1 MSDCQ
6 ILIVDD
12 EDFMRGAVLEVL
24 RRANHAAMTA
34 SSAKEAIELVSHRSF
49 SIIITDVKMP
59 GMDGIALFR
68 ELKKRHPETS
78 VIIMTGFP
86 DLEDAVEV
94 IKEGAV
100 DYLQKPFPPDRLV
113 ELVNQFIEI
122 PDNRTDDDLKNIIT
136 QDEQM
141 LRILDK
147 VRTVAPSNAP
157 VLVQGETGTGKELIA
172 QALHNLSFR
181 TQSGQMVALN
191 CAAIPE
197 NLLESEMFGAEKGAY
212 TGSNLQYIGRFER
225 ANKGTLFLDE
235 ISELSLPLQS
245 KLLRAL
251 QEREIERLGGT
262 QPIKVDV
269 RIVACTNENIQQT
282 VNQGKFRSDL
292 FYRLD
297 VIRIILPSLRQ
308 RPGDIPL
315 LAEHFLHK
323 YNQEYDKSVL
333 GIRPE
338 VLSVLTEYRWPGN
351 IRQLE
356 NAIQSAVIQA
366 KNDYIMVDDIELR
379 QDGNISSIEPETEK
393 AKNDDDQITF
403 QVGMTLRDLEKE
415 AIMKTLEAHDYN
427 QTKTAETLDIT
438 SRTIRNKL
446 KDYGNQDTTE

>member
-1 MSDCQ
+1 MSNCK

-12 EDFMRGAVLEVL
+12 EDFMQGAVLEVL
-24 RRANHAAMTA
+24 RRENYVAMAA
-34 SSAKEAIELVSHRSF
+34 SSAKEAIELMTNRSF
-49 SIIITDVKMP
+49 AVVITDVKMP
-59 GMDGIALFR
+59 GMDGITLFR

-78 VIIMTGFP
+78 IIIMTGFP
-86 DLEDAVEV
+86 DLEDAIEV

-100 DYLQKPFPPDRLV
+100 DYLQKPFPPARLI
-113 ELVNQFIEI
+113 ELVKQFIDR
-122 PDNRTDDDLKNIIT
+122 PDNRTDDDLNNVIT

-181 TQSGQMVALN
+181 TKSGQIVALN

-197 NLLESEMFGAEKGAY
+197 TLLESEMFGAEKGAY
-212 TGSNLQYIGRFER
+212 TGSDSQHVGRFER
-225 ANKGTLFLDE
+225 ADKGTLFLDE
-235 ISELSLPLQS
+235 ISDLSLPLQS

-251 QEREIERLGGT
+251 QEREIERVGGS

-269 RIVACTNENIQQT
+269 RIVACTNENIQQI
-282 VNQGKFRSDL
+282 VDQGKFRADL

-297 VIRIILPSLRQ
+297 VIRIVLPPLRH

-315 LAEHFLHK
+315 LADHFLEQ
-323 YNQEYDKSVL
+323 YNKEYAKTVQGFSQEA
-333 GIRPE
+333 IQ
-338 VLSVLTEYRWPGN
+338 VLTSYQWPGN
-351 IRQLE
+351 VRQLE
-356 NAIQSAVIQA
+356 NAVQSAVIQTQSDLIVA
-366 KNDYIMVDDIELR
+366 GDIDLHRDE
-379 QDGNISSIEPETEK
+379 SSPPPIEPVSQ
-393 AKNDDDQITF
+393 DHSDRIPF

-415 AIMKTLEAHDYN
+415 AIMRTLEAHDFN
-427 QTKTAETLDIT
+427 QTKTAETLEVT

-446 KDYGNQDTTE
+446 REYDKPESQ

>member
-24 RRANHAAMTA
+24 RRANHVAMTA
-34 SSAKEAIELVSHRSF
+34 SSAKEAIDIVSNRSF
-49 SIIITDVKMP
+49 SVIITDVKMP
-59 GMDGIALFR
+59 GMNGVELFR

-113 ELVNQFIEI
+113 ELVNQFIEV
-122 PDNRTDDDLKNIIT
+122 PDNRGDDNLKNIIT

-147 VRTVAPSNAP
+147 IRTVAPSNAP

-181 TQSGQMVALN
+181 TKSGQMVALN

-282 VNQGKFRSDL
+282 VDQGKFRSDL

-297 VIRIILPSLRQ
+297 VIRIVLPPLRQ
-308 RPGDIPL
+308 RPSDISL
-315 LAEHFLHK
+315 LAEHFLQK
-323 YNQEYDKSVL
+323 YNQEYDKSIS
-333 GIRPE
+333 GIEPE
-338 VLSVLTEYRWPGN
+338 VLPVLAQYSWPGN

-356 NAIQSAVIQA
+356 NTIQAAVIQTKA
-366 KNDYIMVDDIELR
+366 DYITVDDIDMR
-379 QDGNISSIEPETEK
+379 QDNSFSPIETEIV
-393 AKNDDDQITF
+393 KNEGDQINF

-446 KDYGNQDTTE
+446 KDYDNQDTTE

>member
-24 RRANHAAMTA
+24 RRANHVAMTA
-34 SSAKEAIELVSHRSF
+34 SSAKEAIDIVSNRFF
-49 SIIITDVKMP
+49 SVIITDVKMP
-59 GMDGIALFR
+59 GMDGIELFR

-113 ELVNQFIEI
+113 ELVNQFIEV
-122 PDNRTDDDLKNIIT
+122 PDNHSDKNLKNIIT

-181 TQSGQMVALN
+181 TKSGQMVALN

-269 RIVACTNENIQQT
+269 RIVACTNEDIQQT
-282 VNQGKFRSDL
+282 VDQGKFRSDL

-297 VIRIILPSLRQ
+297 VIRIVLPPLRQ
-308 RPGDIPL
+308 RPSDIPL

-323 YNQEYDKSVL
+323 YNQEYGKSIS
-333 GIRPE
+333 GIEPE
-338 VLSVLTEYRWPGN
+338 VFPVLAQYGWPGN

-356 NAIQSAVIQA
+356 NTIQSAVIQT
-366 KNDYIMVDDIELR
+366 KTNYITIDDVDMR
-379 QDGNISSIEPETEK
+379 QDNNLTPINPEIE
-393 AKNDDDQITF
+393 KNEGDQINF

-446 KDYGNQDTTE
+446 KDYDNQDTTE

>member
-24 RRANHAAMTA
+24 RRANHVAMTA
-34 SSAKEAIELVSHRSF
+34 SSAKEAIDIVSNRSF
-49 SIIITDVKMP
+49 SVIITDVKMP
-59 GMDGIALFR
+59 GMNGVELFR

-113 ELVNQFIEI
+113 ELVNQFIEV
-122 PDNRTDDDLKNIIT
+122 PDNRADDNLKNIIT

-147 VRTVAPSNAP
+147 IRTVAPSNAP

-181 TQSGQMVALN
+181 TKSGQMVALN

-282 VNQGKFRSDL
+282 VDQGKFRSDL

-297 VIRIILPSLRQ
+297 VIRIVLPPLRQ
-308 RPGDIPL
+308 RPSDISL
-315 LAEHFLHK
+315 LAEHFLQK
-323 YNQEYDKSVL
+323 YNQEYDKSIS
-333 GIRPE
+333 GIEPE
-338 VLSVLTEYRWPGN
+338 VLPVLAQYSWPGN

-356 NAIQSAVIQA
+356 NTIQAAVIQTKA
-366 KNDYIMVDDIELR
+366 DYITVDDIDMR
-379 QDGNISSIEPETEK
+379 QDNSFSPIETEIV
-393 AKNDDDQITF
+393 KNEGDQINF

-446 KDYGNQDTTE
+446 KDYDNQDTTE

>member
-24 RRANHAAMTA
+24 RRANHVAMTA
-34 SSAKEAIELVSHRSF
+34 SSAKEAIDIVSNRSF
-49 SIIITDVKMP
+49 SVIITDVKMP
-59 GMDGIALFR
+59 GMNGVELFR

-113 ELVNQFIEI
+113 ELVNQFIEV
-122 PDNRTDDDLKNIIT
+122 PDNRADDNLKNIIT

-147 VRTVAPSNAP
+147 IRTVAPSNAP

-181 TQSGQMVALN
+181 TKSGQMVALN

-282 VNQGKFRSDL
+282 VDQGKFRSDL

-297 VIRIILPSLRQ
+297 VIRIVLPPLRQ
-308 RPGDIPL
+308 RPSDISL
-315 LAEHFLHK
+315 LAEHFLQK
-323 YNQEYDKSVL
+323 YNQEYDKSIS
-333 GIRPE
+333 GIEPE
-338 VLSVLTEYRWPGN
+338 VLPVLAQYSWPGN

-356 NAIQSAVIQA
+356 NTIQAAVIQTKA
-366 KNDYIMVDDIELR
+366 DYITVDDIDMR
-379 QDGNISSIEPETEK
+379 QDNSFSPIETEIVK
-393 AKNDDDQITF
+393 DEGDQINF

-415 AIMKTLEAHDYN
+415 AIIKTLEAHDYN

-446 KDYGNQDTTE
+446 KDYDNQDTTE

>member
-1 MSDCQ
+1 
-6 ILIVDD
+6 
-12 EDFMRGAVLEVL
+12 
-24 RRANHAAMTA
+24 
-34 SSAKEAIELVSHRSF
+34 
-49 SIIITDVKMP
+49 
-59 GMDGIALFR
+59 
-68 ELKKRHPETS
+68 
-78 VIIMTGFP
+78 MTGFP

-122 PDNRTDDDLKNIIT
+122 PHNRTDDDLKNIIT

-262 QPIKVDV
+262 QSIKVDV

-282 VNQGKFRSDL
+282 VDQGKFRSDL

-323 YNQEYDKSVL
+323 YNQEYSKSVL

-393 AKNDDDQITF
+393 EKNDDDQITF

>member
-1 MSDCQ
+1 MSNCK

-24 RRANHAAMTA
+24 RRENYVAMAA
-34 SSAKEAIELVSHRSF
+34 SSAKEAIELMTNQSF
-49 SIIITDVKMP
+49 AVVITDVKMP
-59 GMDGIALFR
+59 GMDGITLFR

-78 VIIMTGFP
+78 IIIMTGFP
-86 DLEDAVEV
+86 DLEDAIEV

-100 DYLQKPFPPDRLV
+100 DYLQKPFPPARLI
-113 ELVNQFIEI
+113 ELVKQFIDR
-122 PDNRTDDDLKNIIT
+122 PDNRTDDYLNNVIT

-181 TQSGQMVALN
+181 TKSGQIVALN

-197 NLLESEMFGAEKGAY
+197 TLLESEMFGAEKGAY
-212 TGSNLQYIGRFER
+212 TGSDSQHVGRFER
-225 ANKGTLFLDE
+225 ADKGTLFLDE
-235 ISELSLPLQS
+235 ISDLSLPLQS

-251 QEREIERLGGT
+251 QEREIERVGGS

-269 RIVACTNENIQQT
+269 RIVACTNENIQQI
-282 VNQGKFRSDL
+282 VDQGKFRADL

-297 VIRIILPSLRQ
+297 VIRIVLPPLRH

-315 LAEHFLHK
+315 LADHFLEQ
-323 YNQEYDKSVL
+323 YNKEYAKTVQGFSQEA
-333 GIRPE
+333 IQ
-338 VLSVLTEYRWPGN
+338 VLTSYQWPGN
-351 IRQLE
+351 VRQLE
-356 NAIQSAVIQA
+356 NAVQSAVIQTQSDLIVA
-366 KNDYIMVDDIELR
+366 GDTDLHRDE
-379 QDGNISSIEPETEK
+379 SSPPPIEPVSQ
-393 AKNDDDQITF
+393 DHSDRIPFQI
-403 QVGMTLRDLEKE
+403 GMTLRDLEKE
-415 AIMKTLEAHDYN
+415 AIMRTLEAHDFN
-427 QTKTAETLDIT
+427 QTKTAETLEVT

-446 KDYGNQDTTE
+446 REYDKPESQ

>member
-24 RRANHAAMTA
+24 RRANHVAMTA
-34 SSAKEAIELVSHRSF
+34 SSAKEAIDIVSNRSF
-49 SIIITDVKMP
+49 SVIITDVKMP
-59 GMDGIALFR
+59 GMNGVELFR

-113 ELVNQFIEI
+113 ELVNQFIEV
-122 PDNRTDDDLKNIIT
+122 PDNRGDDNLKNIIT

-147 VRTVAPSNAP
+147 IRTVAPSNAP

-181 TQSGQMVALN
+181 TKSGQMVALN

-282 VNQGKFRSDL
+282 VDQGKFRSDL

-297 VIRIILPSLRQ
+297 VIRIVLPPLRQ
-308 RPGDIPL
+308 RPLDISL
-315 LAEHFLHK
+315 LAEHFLQK
-323 YNQEYDKSVL
+323 YNQEYDKSIS
-333 GIRPE
+333 GIEPE
-338 VLSVLTEYRWPGN
+338 VLPVLAQYSWPGN

-356 NAIQSAVIQA
+356 NTIQAAVIQTKA
-366 KNDYIMVDDIELR
+366 DYITVDDIDMR
-379 QDGNISSIEPETEK
+379 QDNSFSPIETEIV
-393 AKNDDDQITF
+393 KNEGDQINF

-446 KDYGNQDTTE
+446 KDYDNQDTTE

>member
-24 RRANHAAMTA
+24 RRANHVAMTA
-34 SSAKEAIELVSHRSF
+34 SSAKEAIDIVSNRSF
-49 SIIITDVKMP
+49 SVIITDVKMP
-59 GMDGIALFR
+59 GMNGVELFR

-113 ELVNQFIEI
+113 ELVNQFIEV
-122 PDNRTDDDLKNIIT
+122 PDNRGDDNLKNIIT

-147 VRTVAPSNAP
+147 IRTVAPSNAP

-181 TQSGQMVALN
+181 TKSGQMVALN

-212 TGSNLQYIGRFER
+212 TGSDLQYIGRFER

-282 VNQGKFRSDL
+282 VDQGKFRSDL

-297 VIRIILPSLRQ
+297 VIRIVLPPLRQ
-308 RPGDIPL
+308 RPSDISL
-315 LAEHFLHK
+315 LAEHFLQK
-323 YNQEYDKSVL
+323 YNQEYDKSIS
-333 GIRPE
+333 GIEPE
-338 VLSVLTEYRWPGN
+338 VLPVLAQYSWPGN

-356 NAIQSAVIQA
+356 NTIQAAVIQTKA
-366 KNDYIMVDDIELR
+366 DYITVDDIDMR
-379 QDGNISSIEPETEK
+379 QDNSFSPIETEIV
-393 AKNDDDQITF
+393 KNEGDQINF

-446 KDYGNQDTTE
+446 KDYDNQDTTE

>member
-24 RRANHAAMTA
+24 RRANHVAMTA
-34 SSAKEAIELVSHRSF
+34 SSAKEAIDIVSNRSF
-49 SIIITDVKMP
+49 SVIITDVKMP
-59 GMDGIALFR
+59 GMNGVELFR

-113 ELVNQFIEI
+113 ELVNQFIEV
-122 PDNRTDDDLKNIIT
+122 PGNRGDDNLKNIIT

-147 VRTVAPSNAP
+147 IRTVAPSNAP

-181 TQSGQMVALN
+181 TKSGQMVALN

-282 VNQGKFRSDL
+282 VDQGKFRSDL

-297 VIRIILPSLRQ
+297 VIRIVLPPLRQ
-308 RPGDIPL
+308 RPSDISL
-315 LAEHFLHK
+315 LAEHFLQK
-323 YNQEYDKSVL
+323 YNQEYDKSIS
-333 GIRPE
+333 GIEPE
-338 VLSVLTEYRWPGN
+338 VLPVLAQYSWPGN

-356 NAIQSAVIQA
+356 NTIQAAVIQTKA
-366 KNDYIMVDDIELR
+366 DYITVDDIDMR
-379 QDGNISSIEPETEK
+379 QDNSFSPIETEIV
-393 AKNDDDQITF
+393 KNEGDQINF

-446 KDYGNQDTTE
+446 KDYDNQDTTE

>member
-1 MSDCQ
+1 MSNCK

-24 RRANHAAMTA
+24 RRENYVAMAA
-34 SSAKEAIELVSHRSF
+34 SSAKEAIELMTNRSF
-49 SIIITDVKMP
+49 AVVITDVKMP
-59 GMDGIALFR
+59 GMDGITLFR
-68 ELKKRHPETS
+68 ELKKHHPETS
-78 VIIMTGFP
+78 IIIMTGFP
-86 DLEDAVEV
+86 DLEAAIEV

-100 DYLQKPFPPDRLV
+100 DYLQKPFPPARLI
-113 ELVNQFIEI
+113 ELVKQFIDR
-122 PDNRTDDDLKNIIT
+122 PDNRTDDDLNNVIT

-181 TQSGQMVALN
+181 TKLGQIVALN

-197 NLLESEMFGAEKGAY
+197 TLLESEMFGAEKGAY
-212 TGSNLQYIGRFER
+212 TGSDSQHVGRFER
-225 ANKGTLFLDE
+225 ADKGTLFLDE
-235 ISELSLPLQS
+235 ISDLSLPLQS

-251 QEREIERLGGT
+251 QEREIERVGGS

-269 RIVACTNENIQQT
+269 RIVACTNENIQQI
-282 VNQGKFRSDL
+282 VDQGKFRADL

-297 VIRIILPSLRQ
+297 VIRIVLPPLRH

-315 LAEHFLHK
+315 LADHFLEQYNK
-323 YNQEYDKSVL
+323 EYEKTVQGFNQEA
-333 GIRPE
+333 IQ
-338 VLSVLTEYRWPGN
+338 VLTSYQWPGN
-351 IRQLE
+351 VRQLE
-356 NAIQSAVIQA
+356 NAVQSAVIQTQ
-366 KNDYIMVDDIELR
+366 NDLIVAGDIDLHRDE
-379 QDGNISSIEPETEK
+379 SSPPIEPVSQ
-393 AKNDDDQITF
+393 DHSDRIPF

-415 AIMKTLEAHDYN
+415 AIMRTLEAHDFN
-427 QTKTAETLDIT
+427 QTKTAETLEVT

-446 KDYGNQDTTE
+446 REYDKPESQ

>member
-24 RRANHAAMTA
+24 RRANHVAMTA
-34 SSAKEAIELVSHRSF
+34 SSAKEAIDIVSNRSF
-49 SIIITDVKMP
+49 SVIITDVKMP
-59 GMDGIALFR
+59 GMDGIELFR

-113 ELVNQFIEI
+113 ELVNQFIEV
-122 PDNRTDDDLKNIIT
+122 PDNHNDKNLKNIIT

-181 TQSGQMVALN
+181 TKSGQMVALN

-269 RIVACTNENIQQT
+269 RIVACTNEDIQQT
-282 VNQGKFRSDL
+282 VDQGKFRSDL

-297 VIRIILPSLRQ
+297 VIRIVLPPLRQ
-308 RPGDIPL
+308 RPSDIPL

-323 YNQEYDKSVL
+323 YNQEYGKSIS
-333 GIRPE
+333 GIEPE
-338 VLSVLTEYRWPGN
+338 VFPVLAQYGWPGN

-356 NAIQSAVIQA
+356 NTIQSAVIQT
-366 KNDYIMVDDIELR
+366 KTNYITIDDIDMR
-379 QDGNISSIEPETEK
+379 QDNNLTPINPEIE
-393 AKNDDDQITF
+393 KNEGDQINF

-446 KDYGNQDTTE
+446 KDYDNQDTTE

>member
-1 MSDCQ
+1 MSNCK

-24 RRANHAAMTA
+24 RRENYVAMAA
-34 SSAKEAIELVSHRSF
+34 SSAKEAIELMTNRSF
-49 SIIITDVKMP
+49 AVVITDVKMP
-59 GMDGIALFR
+59 GMDGITLFR
-68 ELKKRHPETS
+68 ELKKHHPETS
-78 VIIMTGFP
+78 IIIMTGFP
-86 DLEDAVEV
+86 DLEDAIEV

-100 DYLQKPFPPDRLV
+100 DYLQKPFPPARLI
-113 ELVNQFIEI
+113 ELVKQFIDR
-122 PDNRTDDDLKNIIT
+122 PDNRTDDDLNNVIT

-181 TQSGQMVALN
+181 TKLGQIVALN

-197 NLLESEMFGAEKGAY
+197 TLLESEMFGAEKGAY
-212 TGSNLQYIGRFER
+212 TGSDSQHVGRFER
-225 ANKGTLFLDE
+225 ADKGTLFLDE
-235 ISELSLPLQS
+235 ISDLSLPLQS

-251 QEREIERLGGT
+251 QEREIERVGGS

-269 RIVACTNENIQQT
+269 RIVACTNENIQQI
-282 VNQGKFRSDL
+282 VDQGKFRADL

-297 VIRIILPSLRQ
+297 VIRIVLPPLRH

-315 LAEHFLHK
+315 LADHFLEQYNK
-323 YNQEYDKSVL
+323 EYEKTVQGFNQEA
-333 GIRPE
+333 IQ
-338 VLSVLTEYRWPGN
+338 VLTSYQWPGN
-351 IRQLE
+351 VRQLE
-356 NAIQSAVIQA
+356 NAVQSAVIQTQ
-366 KNDYIMVDDIELR
+366 NDLIVAGDIDLHRDE
-379 QDGNISSIEPETEK
+379 SSPPIEPVSQ
-393 AKNDDDQITF
+393 DHSDRIPF

-415 AIMKTLEAHDYN
+415 AIMRTLEAHDFN
-427 QTKTAETLDIT
+427 QTKTAETLEVT

-446 KDYGNQDTTE
+446 REYDKPESQ

>member
-24 RRANHAAMTA
+24 RRANHVAMTA
-34 SSAKEAIELVSHRSF
+34 SSAKEAIDIVSNRSF
-49 SIIITDVKMP
+49 SVIITDVKMP
-59 GMDGIALFR
+59 GMNGVELFR

-113 ELVNQFIEI
+113 ELVNQFIEV
-122 PDNRTDDDLKNIIT
+122 PDNYSDKNLKNIIT

-181 TQSGQMVALN
+181 TKSGQMVALN

-269 RIVACTNENIQQT
+269 RIVACTNEDIQQT
-282 VNQGKFRSDL
+282 VDQGKFRSDL

-297 VIRIILPSLRQ
+297 VIRIVLPPLRQ
-308 RPGDIPL
+308 RPSDIPL
-315 LAEHFLHK
+315 LAEHFLRK
-323 YNQEYDKSVL
+323 YNQEYGKSIS
-333 GIRPE
+333 GIEPE
-338 VLSVLTEYRWPGN
+338 VFPVLAQYGWPGN

-356 NAIQSAVIQA
+356 NTIQSAVIQT
-366 KNDYIMVDDIELR
+366 KTNDITIDDIDMR
-379 QDGNISSIEPETEK
+379 QDNNLTPINPEIE
-393 AKNDDDQITF
+393 KNEGDQINF

-446 KDYGNQDTTE
+446 KDYDNQDTTE

>member
-1 MSDCQ
+1 MSNCK

-24 RRANHAAMTA
+24 RRENYVAMAA
-34 SSAKEAIELVSHRSF
+34 SSAKEAIELMTNRSF
-49 SIIITDVKMP
+49 AVVITDVKMP
-59 GMDGIALFR
+59 GMDGITLFR
-68 ELKKRHPETS
+68 ELKKHHPETS
-78 VIIMTGFP
+78 IIIMTGFP
-86 DLEDAVEV
+86 DLEDAIEV

-100 DYLQKPFPPDRLV
+100 DYLQKPFPPARLI
-113 ELVNQFIEI
+113 ELVKQFIDR
-122 PDNRTDDDLKNIIT
+122 PDNRTDDDLNNVIT

-181 TQSGQMVALN
+181 TKSGQIVALN

-197 NLLESEMFGAEKGAY
+197 TLLESEMFGAEKGAY
-212 TGSNLQYIGRFER
+212 TGSDSQHVGRFER
-225 ANKGTLFLDE
+225 ADKGTLFLDE
-235 ISELSLPLQS
+235 ISDLSLPLQS

-251 QEREIERLGGT
+251 QEREIERVGGS

-269 RIVACTNENIQQT
+269 RIVACTNENIQQI
-282 VNQGKFRSDL
+282 VDQGKFRADL

-297 VIRIILPSLRQ
+297 VIRIVLPPLRH

-315 LAEHFLHK
+315 LADHFLEQYNK
-323 YNQEYDKSVL
+323 EYEKTVQGFNQEA
-333 GIRPE
+333 IQ
-338 VLSVLTEYRWPGN
+338 VLTSYQWPGN
-351 IRQLE
+351 VRQLE
-356 NAIQSAVIQA
+356 NAVQSAVIQTQ
-366 KNDYIMVDDIELR
+366 NDLIVAGDIDLHRDE
-379 QDGNISSIEPETEK
+379 SSPPIEPVSQ
-393 AKNDDDQITF
+393 DHSDRIPF

-415 AIMKTLEAHDYN
+415 AIMRTLEAHDFN
-427 QTKTAETLDIT
+427 QTKTAETLEVT

-446 KDYGNQDTTE
+446 REYDKPESQ

>member
-24 RRANHAAMTA
+24 RRANHVAMTA
-34 SSAKEAIELVSHRSF
+34 SSAKEAIDIVSNRSF
-49 SIIITDVKMP
+49 SVIITDVKMP
-59 GMDGIALFR
+59 GMNGVELFR

-113 ELVNQFIEI
+113 ELVNQFIEV
-122 PDNRTDDDLKNIIT
+122 PDNRADDNLKNIIT

-147 VRTVAPSNAP
+147 IRTVAPSNAP

-181 TQSGQMVALN
+181 TKSGQMVALN

-282 VNQGKFRSDL
+282 VDQGKFRSDL

-297 VIRIILPSLRQ
+297 VIRIVLPPLRQ
-308 RPGDIPL
+308 RPSDISL
-315 LAEHFLHK
+315 LAEHFLQK
-323 YNQEYDKSVL
+323 YNQEYDKSIS
-333 GIRPE
+333 GIEPE
-338 VLSVLTEYRWPGN
+338 VLPVLAQYSWPGN

-356 NAIQSAVIQA
+356 NTIQAAVIQTKA
-366 KNDYIMVDDIELR
+366 DYITVDDIDMR
-379 QDGNISSIEPETEK
+379 QNNSFSPIETEIVK
-393 AKNDDDQITF
+393 DEGDQINF

-415 AIMKTLEAHDYN
+415 AIIKTLEAHDYN

-446 KDYGNQDTTE
+446 KDYDNQDTTE

>member
-24 RRANHAAMTA
+24 RRANHVAMTA
-34 SSAKEAIELVSHRSF
+34 SSAKEAIDIVSNRFF
-49 SIIITDVKMP
+49 SVIITDVKMP
-59 GMDGIALFR
+59 GMDGIELFR

-122 PDNRTDDDLKNIIT
+122 PDNRSDKNLKNIIT

-181 TQSGQMVALN
+181 TKSGQMVALN

-269 RIVACTNENIQQT
+269 RIVACTNEDIQQT
-282 VNQGKFRSDL
+282 VDQGKFRSDL

-297 VIRIILPSLRQ
+297 VIRIVLPPLRQ
-308 RPGDIPL
+308 RPSDIPL

-323 YNQEYDKSVL
+323 YNQEYGKSIS
-333 GIRPE
+333 GIEPE
-338 VLSVLTEYRWPGN
+338 VFPVLAQYGWPGN

-356 NAIQSAVIQA
+356 NTIQSAVIQT
-366 KNDYIMVDDIELR
+366 KTNYITIDDIDMR
-379 QDGNISSIEPETEK
+379 QDNNLTPINPEIE
-393 AKNDDDQITF
+393 KNEGDQINF

-446 KDYGNQDTTE
+446 KDYDNQDTTE

>member
-24 RRANHAAMTA
+24 RRANHVAMTA
-34 SSAKEAIELVSHRSF
+34 SSAKEAIDIVSNRSF
-49 SIIITDVKMP
+49 SVIITDVKMP
-59 GMDGIALFR
+59 GMNGVELFR

-113 ELVNQFIEI
+113 ELVNQFIEV
-122 PDNRTDDDLKNIIT
+122 PDNRGDDNLKNIIT

-147 VRTVAPSNAP
+147 IRTVAPSNAP

-181 TQSGQMVALN
+181 TKSGQMVALN

-282 VNQGKFRSDL
+282 VDQGKFRSDL

-297 VIRIILPSLRQ
+297 VIRIVLPPLRQ
-308 RPGDIPL
+308 RPSDISL
-315 LAEHFLHK
+315 LAEHFLQK
-323 YNQEYDKSVL
+323 YNQEYDKSIS
-333 GIRPE
+333 GIEPE
-338 VLSVLTEYRWPGN
+338 VLPVLAQYSWPGN

-356 NAIQSAVIQA
+356 NTIQAAVIQTKA
-366 KNDYIMVDDIELR
+366 DYITVDDIDMR
-379 QDGNISSIEPETEK
+379 QNNSFSPIETEIV
-393 AKNDDDQITF
+393 KNEGDQINF

-446 KDYGNQDTTE
+446 KDYDNQDTTE

>member
-24 RRANHAAMTA
+24 RRANHVAMTA
-34 SSAKEAIELVSHRSF
+34 SSAKEAIDIVSNRSF
-49 SIIITDVKMP
+49 SVVITDVKMP
-59 GMDGIALFR
+59 GMDGIELFR

-113 ELVNQFIEI
+113 ELVNQFIEV
-122 PDNRTDDDLKNIIT
+122 PDNYSDKNLKNIIT

-181 TQSGQMVALN
+181 TKSGQMVALN

-269 RIVACTNENIQQT
+269 RIVACTNEDIQQT
-282 VNQGKFRSDL
+282 VDQGKFRSDL

-297 VIRIILPSLRQ
+297 VIRIVLPPLRQ
-308 RPGDIPL
+308 RPSDIPL
-315 LAEHFLHK
+315 LAEHFLRK
-323 YNQEYDKSVL
+323 YNQEYGKSIS
-333 GIRPE
+333 GIEPE
-338 VLSVLTEYRWPGN
+338 VFPVLAQYGWPGN

-356 NAIQSAVIQA
+356 NTIQSAVIQT
-366 KNDYIMVDDIELR
+366 KTNDITIDDIDMR
-379 QDGNISSIEPETEK
+379 QDNNLTPINPEIE
-393 AKNDDDQITF
+393 KNEGDQINF

-446 KDYGNQDTTE
+446 KDYDNQDTTE

>member
-1 MSDCQ
+1 MMK
-6 ILIVDD
+6 ILCV
-12 EDFMRGAVLEVL
+12 AVLEVL
-24 RRANHAAMTA
+24 RRANHVAMTA
-34 SSAKEAIELVSHRSF
+34 SSAKEAIDIVSNRSF
-49 SIIITDVKMP
+49 SVIITDVKMP
-59 GMDGIALFR
+59 GMNGVELFR
-68 ELKKRHPETS
+68 KLKKRHPETS

-113 ELVNQFIEI
+113 ELVNQFIEV
-122 PDNRTDDDLKNIIT
+122 PDNRGDDNLKNIIT

-147 VRTVAPSNAP
+147 IRTVAPSNAP

-181 TQSGQMVALN
+181 TKSGQMVALN

-282 VNQGKFRSDL
+282 VDQGKFRSDL

-297 VIRIILPSLRQ
+297 VIRIVLPPLRQ
-308 RPGDIPL
+308 RPSDISL
-315 LAEHFLHK
+315 LAEHFLQK
-323 YNQEYDKSVL
+323 YNQEYDKSIS
-333 GIRPE
+333 GIEPE
-338 VLSVLTEYRWPGN
+338 VLPVLAQYSWPGN

-356 NAIQSAVIQA
+356 NTIQAAVIQTKA
-366 KNDYIMVDDIELR
+366 DYITVDDIDMR
-379 QDGNISSIEPETEK
+379 QDNSFSPIETEIV
-393 AKNDDDQITF
+393 KNEGDQINF

-446 KDYGNQDTTE
+446 KDYDNQDTTE

>member
-24 RRANHAAMTA
+24 RRANHVAMTA
-34 SSAKEAIELVSHRSF
+34 SSAKEAIDIVSNRSF
-49 SIIITDVKMP
+49 SVIITDVKMP
-59 GMDGIALFR
+59 GMNGVELFR

-113 ELVNQFIEI
+113 ELVNQFIEV
-122 PDNRTDDDLKNIIT
+122 PDNRGDDNLKNIIT

-147 VRTVAPSNAP
+147 IRTVAPSNAP

-181 TQSGQMVALN
+181 TKSGQMVALN

-282 VNQGKFRSDL
+282 VDQGKFRSDL

-297 VIRIILPSLRQ
+297 VIRIVLPPLRQ
-308 RPGDIPL
+308 RPSDISL
-315 LAEHFLHK
+315 LAEHFLQK
-323 YNQEYDKSVL
+323 YNQEYDKSIS
-333 GIRPE
+333 GIEPE
-338 VLSVLTEYRWPGN
+338 VLPVLAQYSWPGN

-356 NAIQSAVIQA
+356 NTIQAAVIQTKA
-366 KNDYIMVDDIELR
+366 DYITVDDIDMR
-379 QDGNISSIEPETEK
+379 QDNSFSTIETEIV
-393 AKNDDDQITF
+393 KNEGDQINF

-446 KDYGNQDTTE
+446 KDYDNQDTTE

>member
-1 MSDCQ
+1 MSNCK

-24 RRANHAAMTA
+24 RRENYVAMAA
-34 SSAKEAIELVSHRSF
+34 SSAKEAIELMTNRSF
-49 SIIITDVKMP
+49 AVVITDVKMP
-59 GMDGIALFR
+59 GMDGITLFR
-68 ELKKRHPETS
+68 ELKKHHPETS
-78 VIIMTGFP
+78 IIIMTGFP
-86 DLEDAVEV
+86 DLEDAIEV

-100 DYLQKPFPPDRLV
+100 DYLQKPFPPARLI
-113 ELVNQFIEI
+113 ELVKQFIDR
-122 PDNRTDDDLKNIIT
+122 PDNRTDDDLNNVIT

-181 TQSGQMVALN
+181 TKLGQIVALN

-197 NLLESEMFGAEKGAY
+197 TLLESEMFGAEKGAY
-212 TGSNLQYIGRFER
+212 TGSDSQHVGRFER
-225 ANKGTLFLDE
+225 ADKGTLFLDE
-235 ISELSLPLQS
+235 ISDLSLPLQS

-251 QEREIERLGGT
+251 QEREIERVGGS

-269 RIVACTNENIQQT
+269 RIVACTNENIQQI
-282 VNQGKFRSDL
+282 VDQGKFRADL

-297 VIRIILPSLRQ
+297 VIRIVLPPLRH

-315 LAEHFLHK
+315 LADHFLEQYNK
-323 YNQEYDKSVL
+323 EYEKAVQGFNQEA
-333 GIRPE
+333 IQ
-338 VLSVLTEYRWPGN
+338 VLTSYQWPGN
-351 IRQLE
+351 VRQLE
-356 NAIQSAVIQA
+356 NAVQSAVIQTQ
-366 KNDYIMVDDIELR
+366 NDLIVAGDIDLHRDE
-379 QDGNISSIEPETEK
+379 SSPPIEPVSQ
-393 AKNDDDQITF
+393 DHSDRIPF

-415 AIMKTLEAHDYN
+415 AIMRTLEAHDFN
-427 QTKTAETLDIT
+427 QTKTAETLEVT

-446 KDYGNQDTTE
+446 REYDKPESQ

>member
-24 RRANHAAMTA
+24 RRANHVAMTA
-34 SSAKEAIELVSHRSF
+34 SSAKEAIDIVSNRSF
-49 SIIITDVKMP
+49 SVIITDVKMP
-59 GMDGIALFR
+59 GMNGVELFR

-113 ELVNQFIEI
+113 ELVNQFIEV
-122 PDNRTDDDLKNIIT
+122 PDNRADDNLKNIIT

-147 VRTVAPSNAP
+147 IRTVAPSNAP

-181 TQSGQMVALN
+181 TKSGQMVALN

-282 VNQGKFRSDL
+282 VDQGKFRSDL

-297 VIRIILPSLRQ
+297 VIRIVLPPLRQ
-308 RPGDIPL
+308 RPSDISL
-315 LAEHFLHK
+315 LAEHFLQK
-323 YNQEYDKSVL
+323 YNQEYDKSIS
-333 GIRPE
+333 GIEPE
-338 VLSVLTEYRWPGN
+338 VLPVLAQYSWPGN

-356 NAIQSAVIQA
+356 NTIQAAVIQTKA
-366 KNDYIMVDDIELR
+366 DYITVDDIDMR
-379 QDGNISSIEPETEK
+379 QNNSFSPIETEIV
-393 AKNDDDQITF
+393 KNEGDQINF

-415 AIMKTLEAHDYN
+415 AIMRTLEAHDYN

-446 KDYGNQDTTE
+446 KDYDNQDTTE

>member
-24 RRANHAAMTA
+24 RRANHVAMTA
-34 SSAKEAIELVSHRSF
+34 SSAKEAIDIVSNRSF
-49 SIIITDVKMP
+49 SVIITDVKMP
-59 GMDGIALFR
+59 GMNGVELFR

-78 VIIMTGFP
+78 IIIMTGFP

-113 ELVNQFIEI
+113 ELVNQFIEV
-122 PDNRTDDDLKNIIT
+122 PDNRGDDNLKNIIT

-147 VRTVAPSNAP
+147 IRTVAPSNAP

-181 TQSGQMVALN
+181 TKSGQMVALN

-282 VNQGKFRSDL
+282 VDQGKFRSDL

-297 VIRIILPSLRQ
+297 VIRIVLPPLRQ
-308 RPGDIPL
+308 RPSDISL
-315 LAEHFLHK
+315 LAEHFLQK
-323 YNQEYDKSVL
+323 YNQEYDKSIS
-333 GIRPE
+333 GIEPE
-338 VLSVLTEYRWPGN
+338 VLPVLAQYSWPGN

-356 NAIQSAVIQA
+356 NTIQAAVIQTKA
-366 KNDYIMVDDIELR
+366 DYITVDDIDMR
-379 QDGNISSIEPETEK
+379 QDNSFSPIETEIV
-393 AKNDDDQITF
+393 KNEGDQINF

-446 KDYGNQDTTE
+446 KDYDNQDTTE

>member
-24 RRANHAAMTA
+24 RRANHVAMTA
-34 SSAKEAIELVSHRSF
+34 SSAKEAIDIVSNRSF
-49 SIIITDVKMP
+49 SVIITDVKMP
-59 GMDGIALFR
+59 GMDGIELFR

-113 ELVNQFIEI
+113 ELVNQFIEV
-122 PDNRTDDDLKNIIT
+122 PDNHSDKNLKNIIT

-181 TQSGQMVALN
+181 IKSGQMVALN

-269 RIVACTNENIQQT
+269 RIVACTNEDIQQT
-282 VNQGKFRSDL
+282 VDQGKFRSDL

-297 VIRIILPSLRQ
+297 VIRIVLPPLRH
-308 RPGDIPL
+308 RPSDIPL

-323 YNQEYDKSVL
+323 YNQEYGKSIS
-333 GIRPE
+333 GIEPE
-338 VLSVLTEYRWPGN
+338 VFPVLAQYGWPGN

-356 NAIQSAVIQA
+356 NTIQSAVIQT
-366 KNDYIMVDDIELR
+366 KTNYITIDDIDMR
-379 QDGNISSIEPETEK
+379 QDNNLTPINPEIE
-393 AKNDDDQITF
+393 KNEGDQINF

-446 KDYGNQDTTE
+446 KDYDNQDTTE